1 MTTVAPPVSDR
12 SQKRRFSGRLG
23 ESSNRFSFPSRGP
36 DASTFYKTTYC
47 TQFSSYD
54 MCSSISSLKGLRIL
68 CEAQY
73 KQRTQRSDDASS
85 GRLQQVENHGKLS
98 NRHHNKQGFNQM
110 VLTGKLLVFWKDQ
123 HSLTSAERA
132 FLPL

>member
-68 CEAQY
+68 CEAQNNSELRDQTMRRAVAY
-73 KQRTQRSDDASS
+73 NRWKTMDNCTTVTKTS
-85 GRLQQVENHGKLS
+85 G
-98 NRHHNKQGFNQM
+98 GFNYM
-110 VLTGKLLVFWKDQ
+110 VLTGKTFWYFGKV
-123 HSLTSAERA
+123 STR
-132 FLPL
+132 